1 MLKLLFTVI
10 YYRFFFSII
19 EYISFHF
26 FDKYTNFLEIA
37 SMFIALIISFVF
49 AQLTEKDIV
58 EKLSK

>member
-1 MLKLLFTVI
+1 MLKCLFTVI
-10 YYRFFFSII
+10 YYRFLFSII

-26 FDKYTNFLEIA
+26 FNKYTNFLEIA
-37 SMFIALIISFVF
+37 SMFIALIISFVL